1 MNRAAYRLVPFALA
15 VFVLS
20 LGVAAPV
27 LAQSTGMIKGKVV
40 DGEGKPVEDAKVTI
54 SLKEGANRSFDTK
67 TNKRGEYIQIG
78 LQSGSYSVTATK
90 DKVGVQ
96 SFDNVRVK
104 AGAPVEVNFVLAPAA
119 AGPGNAAAA
128 AALKKAFDDGV
139 AASKAGNHDEAIA
152 KFQEA
157 AGMIPN
163 CFDCYYN
170 IGFAYSQKKDYD
182 KAAEAFNK
190 AIELKPD
197 FGNAYTG
204 LATVYNAQ
212 KKFEEAAK
220 ASAKATEL
228 SGAAGGAGNA
238 EALYNQGVILWNGGK
253 IPEAKKQFE
262 ETIKVDPNHAEAH
275 YQLGMA
281 LLNEGKLA
289 DATAEFETYMKL
301 APTGQYAAQAKSM
314 IATLKK

>member
-1 MNRAAYRLVPFALA
+1 MNRAAHRLVLLA
-15 VFVLS
+15 VFVLVV
-20 LGVAAPV
+20 GAPMAM
-27 LAQSTGMIKGKVV
+27 AQSTGMVKGKVV

-54 SLKEGANRSFDTK
+54 TFEDGANRSFETK
-67 TNKRGEYIQIG
+67 SNKKGEYIQIG
-78 LQSGSYSVTATK
+78 LQSGSYTPTAAK
-90 DKVGVQ
+90 DKVGTQ
-96 SFDNVRVK
+96 SFNKVRVR
-104 AGAPVEVNFVLAPAA
+104 AGAPVDVNFVLSAA
-119 AGPGNAAAA
+119 AAAASGNAAAA
-128 AALKKAFDDGV
+128 VALKKAFDDGV

-163 CFDCYYN
+163 CSDCYYN

-182 KAAEAFNK
+182 KAVEAFNK

-204 LATVYNAQ
+204 LATVYNSQ
-212 KKFEEAAK
+212 KKFDEAAK
-220 ASAKATEL
+220 ASAKASEL
-228 SGAAGGAGNA
+228 SGAAGGGGGA

-253 IPEAKKQFE
+253 IPEAKKMFE
-262 ETIKVDPNHAEAH
+262 DAIKADPNHADAH

-281 LLNEGKLA
+281 LLNEGKLS
-289 DATAEFETYMKL
+289 DATGEFETYLKL